1 MDQLNKRT
9 FGISATIASAALFGC
24 MPLFVKTIT
33 AGGGNPLMI
42 TFLRFFLSLPAL
54 YIFLKWKKISLT
66 ITKEE
71 LRKLLILTLIGYSG
85 TPALL
90 FASYSYIP
98 SGMATTIHFCYPAF
112 TIIGCILFLKQ
123 KPQPAKIL
131 SIILCMIG
139 ILLFYNGGGNSEN
152 ALLGMGLAFLSG
164 ITYSFYVIYLDAS
177 GLQEMPTFK
186 TIFYMHL
193 IATPF
198 IGLITFISGSFTF
211 SLTPVA
217 WAVMIFMAI
226 ALCFISVYGFQ
237 IGVKY
242 VGPSTA
248 TILSTFEPI
257 TSLIVGIFLFN
268 EVLQFKNIVG
278 CIAILT
284 ATIII
289 GKQKE

>member
-1 MDQLNKRT
+1 MNQLNKRT

-139 ILLFYNGGGNSEN
+139 ILLFYNEGGNSEN

-268 EVLQFKNIVG
+268 EVLQFKNIIG

-284 ATIII
+284 ATVII